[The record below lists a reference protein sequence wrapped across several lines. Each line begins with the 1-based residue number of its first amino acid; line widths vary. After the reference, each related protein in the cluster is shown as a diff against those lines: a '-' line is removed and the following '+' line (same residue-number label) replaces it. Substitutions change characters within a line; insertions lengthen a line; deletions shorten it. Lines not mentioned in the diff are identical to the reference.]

1 MPYDPREIENVK
13 KKQRKAT
20 GNVVTNVQSPNT
32 DESEGLTTIAK
43 RTGVWGTPLEPIEF
57 PPGSGE
63 YPGYTGGAED
73 TGIPQRVL
81 DLPEADID
89 EVDYAMAQ
97 DALDH
102 MRTADS
108 GSFSIDEHDTA
119 LENLDAASAQALARR
134 DNLDL
139 TDIQRRL
146 ADLKTYGNIE
156 TYRRTLEQLRRE
168 APHVQEVETP
178 KLEPKSASTTA
189 PHYAETWSIGKV
201 DAPVLPGF
209 EAPKTFTWTDATG
222 ITTESPVW
230 TDVWQMNDMFDPH
243 DIKATLNI
251 QGKPVSVDV
260 GTRFDNGDEVTDIE
274 LAPVRVGPGEGQEI
288 GVWRIRMTPEGE
300 DVQDYFVYSE
310 DVDASQIVEGGEAAT
325 SRASE
330 KEAARKKAEAD
341 AAAAAAEVDTATTR
355 DDLLAEVWPDGL
367 KTDLPGGRG
376 KGDLRYTENIQ
387 SAYDKTLKETG
398 DEQAALDA
406 AHGAR
411 NASAVSD
418 LEKYS
423 ESKGVKSIT
432 SKDDPFER
440 ILLND
445 DQLYIKS
452 PEGLVYNVSDLNEQE
467 IYDFYTV
474 PYDDQQN

>member
-119 LENLDAASAQALARR
+119 LENLDAASAQLDAASAQALARR

-189 PHYAETWSIGKV
+189 PHYAETWSVGKV

-330 KEAARKKAEAD
+330 KEAARKKAAAD

-355 DDLLAEVWPDGL
+355 DDLLVEVIPPSL
-367 KTDLPGGRG
+367 NMG
-376 KGDLRYTENIQ
+376 KGDLRYRMNVQ
-387 SAYDKTLKETG
+387 AVYDKTLEETG

-411 NASAVSD
+411 NAAAVAD
-418 LEKYS
+418 LEKWS
-423 ESKGVKSIT
+423 EAKGVKDIT
-432 SKDDPFER
+432 PDGPFIRTTLKDH
-440 ILLND
+440 
-445 DQLYIKS
+445 QAYIES
-452 PEGLVYNVSDLNEQE
+452 PDGIVYNVSALSDQEVDDLY
-467 IYDFYTV
+467 IT
-474 PYDDQQN
+474 PYLQKKN